1 MRPLRPKELRGLAQG
16 HTQGHKVV
24 SDSPGHRER
33 VPPSPSSSPFFLQLL
48 HSPLPPP
55 PTPQSSSLAHPP
67 THPPSLARASPGNEK
82 THPSQE
88 RRTLPAPRLRPRP
101 PGRPPLL
108 PRLGATDPAFVREP
122 EPASFLRQVG
132 PGLLSSPLFL
142 PPSRPRPSRRL
153 NSKGRREEEGQFL
166 TPC

>member
-1 MRPLRPKELRGLAQG
+1 MLKVTLKVTRSLVTAGGTVSGSLPRPLLPL
-16 HTQGHKVV
+16 
-24 SDSPGHRER
+24 SF
-33 VPPSPSSSPFFLQLL
+33 SSYFTARL
-48 HSPLPPP
+48 P

-67 THPPSLARASPGNEK
+67 THPSSLAHPSTHPPSLARASPGNEK

-122 EPASFLRQVG
+122 EPANFLRQVG

-153 NSKGRREEEGQFL
+153 NSKGRREEEGQSL